1 MKTAHIVIFVLAVAL
16 SLLAAT
22 YRFNDSAHAM
32 GVLKK
37 GGSMARHPAVLN
49 SRDGRA
55 TLIVTARVVPPYRG
69 DARVVLE
76 GAPGHTCTMYNAEP
90 AVRFPFHHRPAFA
103 GSVYSD
109 LRPHDK
115 VALWVVL
122 KPAGEVATA
131 AGPPPASDATDC
143 CLTGEGEGAP
153 VGAPSRRPRVS
164 GPQLAFYDLKSNER
178 LLAVP
183 IRFVGREG
191 GERHGK

>member
-22 YRFNDSAHAM
+22 YHFQDSAHAM

-37 GGSMARHPAVLN
+37 GGSMARHPAVLDN
-49 SRDGRA
+49 RDGRA

-76 GAPGHTCTMYNAEP
+76 GAPGHTCTMYNSEP
-90 AVRFPFHHRPAFA
+90 VVRLPFHHRPAFA

-122 KPAGEVATA
+122 KPAGGATTGSSEPQS
-131 AGPPPASDATDC
+131 AGETTDC
-143 CLTGEGEGAP
+143 CLQGEGGSVPAGAP
-153 VGAPSRRPRVS
+153 YQRQGATGPR
-164 GPQLAFYDLKSNER
+164 LAFYDVKSNER
-178 LLAVP
+178 LLSVP
-183 IRFVGREG
+183 ISFIGQG
-191 GERHGK
+191 GERHGN